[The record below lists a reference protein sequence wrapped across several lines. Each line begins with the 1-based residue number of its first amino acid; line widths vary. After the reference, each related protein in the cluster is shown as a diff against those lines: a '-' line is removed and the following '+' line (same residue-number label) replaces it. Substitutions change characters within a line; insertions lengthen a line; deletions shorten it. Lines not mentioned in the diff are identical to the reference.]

1 MTKIEIARLQKG
13 ITREDLAK
21 QVGITVRAIEHYEHA
36 TREPRA
42 SILKK
47 IAIVLDRRME
57 DLI

>member
-21 QVGITVRAIEHYEHA
+21 QVGITVRAIEHYEHER
-36 TREPRA
+36 REPRA
-42 SILKK
+42 RILKK